1 MKTSKTEL
9 IVRAADVDQWRVV
22 YFANYFR
29 FFGVAIEDFF
39 RSLQPEE
46 ALRIVREQKLN
57 FPAVEAHCE
66 YKSPARLWDVLEL
79 VVSVG
84 EVRDKSIK
92 FEITINRK
100 GDGKLIAK
108 GYLTVVTVDENWKPI
123 SIPKELLKILSMHSN
138 V

>member
-1 MKTSKTEL
+1 MRISKTEL

-22 YFANYFR
+22 YFANYLR

-39 RSLQPEE
+39 RSLKPSEE
-46 ALRIVREQKLN
+46 ALKIIREQKLN
-57 FPAVEAHCE
+57 FPAVEVHCE

-79 VVSVG
+79 LVSIG

-100 GDGKLIAK
+100 EDSKLIAK
-108 GYLTVVTVDENWKPI
+108 GYVTIVTVDENWKPI
-123 SIPKELLKILSMHSN
+123 SIPKELLKMIS
-138 V
+138 